1 MDKVD
6 LRGARRQF
14 DKRLS
19 SSEYNREYQ
28 RELDEHRPE
37 CMKKCLDEHRLEC
50 MKKCLETISPE
61 ERDLIVKNCTLNKNG
76 KAKLARTMGLTSAA
90 LRLRVFRVRKKL
102 YSCRERC
109 LKQG

>member
-1 MDKVD
+1 
-6 LRGARRQF
+6 
-14 DKRLS
+14 
-19 SSEYNREYQ
+19 
-28 RELDEHRPE
+28 
-37 CMKKCLDEHRLEC
+37 MKKCLDERRLEC
-50 MKKCLETISPE
+50 MKRCMEAISPE

-76 KAKLARTMGLTSAA
+76 KAELARNMGLTSND